1 MTKEEWTGLL
11 QAAGLQDIVVRV
23 SEISVSDESKG
34 IMQRYGMRGML
45 RIITRTLRLYTRSS
59 NYRQFVKEVRQDGIT
74 PENITEYFGYGM
86 YVGRKAEN

>member
-1 MTKEEWTGLL
+1 
-11 QAAGLQDIVVRV
+11 LQDIVVRV

-34 IMQRYGMRGML
+34 IMQRYGMGGML